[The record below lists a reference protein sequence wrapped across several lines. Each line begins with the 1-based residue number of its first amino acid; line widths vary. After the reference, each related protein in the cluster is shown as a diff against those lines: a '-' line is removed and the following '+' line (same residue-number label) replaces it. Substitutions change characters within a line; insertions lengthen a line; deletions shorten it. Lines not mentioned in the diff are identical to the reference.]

1 MLAFESAVGWRG
13 AVAAVRAVLCG
24 TTLVLSGIGHLR
36 DSWLAELRQPEE
48 LRMSKA
54 NNFDVQ
60 STKICVLCGR
70 TDDCPEKY
78 GEKRTYVKYNLT
90 VHYYCLLMSSGI
102 WQRGEEDEGLNGF
115 LIKDI
120 RKEVKRAAKLKCN
133 VCRKKGA
140 SIGCVTPK
148 CKRSYHFPCGLERE
162 CIFQFMEDFRSYCW
176 EHRPVQEFM
185 DKEPRGASQCTICL
199 DLVEHLPVYTVLKSP
214 CCKNAWFHREC
225 LQYQALS
232 AGIFFFRCTVCNN
245 KDKFQ
250 KEMLR
255 MGIHIPE
262 RDASWELEENAYQD
276 LLHCYQHCD
285 VKRCLCKKGRDYN
298 EPDSKWEIKRCQYCG
313 SRGTHLAC
321 SSMKSW
327 EQNWECMECRSIFA
341 KSGQYSK
348 QKKRALATSEKTN
361 GTTCLLEEPPRKSPR
376 KSSGSPRSFLLQC
389 ITKDNMPELVTLLTP
404 RTASI
409 QQSDN
414 VPISSDVKEE
424 LVPENIQYEDIKFI
438 IFLHLTQQRKEV
450 SNILKELKVQVKTKA
465 TRLNIN
471 AENCWSSALKG
482 FRQRIFSPTNTI
494 EVNFSNCKN
503 RSKTNASAVSKHHF
517 FQLLMLHL
525 QNSSLFEGSSAK
537 NLSFDFQ
544 AVKENLYFEA
554 GKMIAVSLVH
564 GGPPPGF
571 FSKTLFNCLVYGPE
585 NVKPALEDVAD
596 VDVAQT
602 INMIKY
608 ANSLSSLQST
618 LQDSCEFLTAAG
630 CLRPVR
636 ALCDRN
642 MLVNDILIYHVI
654 KRITLPLESFRQG
667 LKTLGVL
674 EKMQMHPH
682 VFSSIFCH
690 KPERLSAETVYD
702 LFTIDSSSDE
712 GADFWM
718 GYLQDVESGDSLVT
732 LEDILLFVTG
742 SYYIPSV
749 GFDPEPTVKFLC
761 IRYPIGNRLLNCLEL
776 PITKTYQQFKN
787 KMELTIRN
795 TLRVERE

>member
-1 MLAFESAVGWRG
+1 
-13 AVAAVRAVLCG
+13 
-24 TTLVLSGIGHLR
+24 
-36 DSWLAELRQPEE
+36 
-48 LRMSKA
+48 MSKM
-54 NNFDVQ
+54 NSFDVQ
-60 STKICVLCGR
+60 STFCVLCGR

-102 WQRGEEDEGLNGF
+102 WQRGEEDEGVDGF
-115 LIKDI
+115 LITDI
-120 RKEVKRAAKLKCN
+120 KKEVNRAAKLKCN
-133 VCRKKGA
+133 ICKKKGA
-140 SIGCVTPK
+140 SIGCVAPK
-148 CKRSYHFPCGLERE
+148 CKRSYHFPCGLQRE

-176 EHRPVQEFM
+176 EHRPIQEFM

-276 LLHCYQHCD
+276 LLLCYQHCD

-321 SSMKSW
+321 SSMRSW
-327 EQNWECMECRSIFA
+327 EENWECMECRSIFST
-341 KSGQYSK
+341 SGKYSK

-361 GTTCLLEEPPRKSPR
+361 GTTCLLEEPSPKSPR
-376 KSSGSPRSFLLQC
+376 QSPGSPCSFL
-389 ITKDNMPELVTLLTP
+389 
-404 RTASI
+404 I
-409 QQSDN
+409 QRLR
-414 VPISSDVKEE
+414 E
-424 LVPENIQYEDIKFI
+424 
-438 IFLHLTQQRKEV
+438 QRREV
-450 SNILKELKVQVKTKA
+450 CNILKELKVQVKTKP

-471 AENCWSSALKG
+471 AEDIWSSALKG

-494 EVNFSNCKN
+494 EVNFSNYKN
-503 RSKTNASAVSKHHF
+503 RSKKNTSAASKHHF
-517 FQLLMLHL
+517 FQLLMLHV
-525 QNSSLFEGSSAK
+525 QNSSLFEGSSGK
-537 NLSFDFQ
+537 NLSLDFQ
-544 AVKENLYFEA
+544 ALEENLYFEA

-564 GGPPPGF
+564 GGPSPGF
-571 FSKTLFNCLVYGPE
+571 FSKTLFGCLVYGPE
-585 NVKPALEDVAD
+585 NVKPSLEDVAD
-596 VDVAQT
+596 DDVAQT
-602 INMIKY
+602 IKKIKY

-618 LQDSCEFLTAAG
+618 LQDCCEFLASAG
-630 CLRPVR
+630 CLRPVT
-636 ALCDRN
+636 ALCDKN
-642 MLVNDILIYHVI
+642 MLVNDILICHVI
-654 KRITLPLESFRQG
+654 KRVTLPLESFRQG

-674 EKMQMHPH
+674 EKMQMHPD

-690 KPERLSAETVYD
+690 KPERLSAKTVCD
-702 LFTIDSSSDE
+702 LFTIHSSSDVNKVE
-712 GADFWM
+712 GANFWT
-718 GYLQDVESGDSLVT
+718 GYLQDVESGESVVT

-742 SYYIPSV
+742 SCYIPSI
-749 GFDPEPTVKFLC
+749 GFDPEPTIKFLR

-787 KMELTIRN
+787 KMEFTIRN

>member
-1 MLAFESAVGWRG
+1 
-13 AVAAVRAVLCG
+13 
-24 TTLVLSGIGHLR
+24 
-36 DSWLAELRQPEE
+36 EE
-48 LRMSKA
+48 LIRMSK
-54 NNFDVQ
+54 NSNFDIQ
-60 STKICVLCGR
+60 SPFCVLCGR

-78 GEKRTYVKYNLT
+78 GEKRTYVEYNLT

-102 WQRGEEDEGLNGF
+102 WQRGEEDEGVDGF
-115 LIKDI
+115 LIADI
-120 RKEVKRAAKLKCN
+120 RKEVNRAAKLKCN
-133 VCRKKGA
+133 ICKKKGA
-140 SIGCVTPK
+140 SIGCVAPK
-148 CKRSYHFPCGLERE
+148 CKRSYHFPCGIQKE

-176 EHRPVQEFM
+176 EHKPVQKFP
-185 DKEPRGASQCTICL
+185 DKECRGTSQCTICL
-199 DLVEHLPVYTVLKSP
+199 DLVEQLPMYTVLKSP

-262 RDASWELEENAYQD
+262 KDASWELEENAYQD
-276 LLHCYQHCD
+276 LLQCYQHCD
-285 VKRCLCKKGRDYN
+285 IKRCLCKKGRDYN
-298 EPDSKWEIKRCQYCG
+298 EPDSKWEIKRCQCCG

-341 KSGQYSK
+341 KSGNYSK
-348 QKKRALATSEKTN
+348 QKKRSLATSEKTD
-361 GTTCLLEEPPRKSPR
+361 GTTCLLEEPSPKCPRQSP
-376 KSSGSPRSFLLQC
+376 GSQHNFLLQSPKMMC
-389 ITKDNMPELVTLLTP
+389 QNNLSPCSHLEQLTP
-404 RTASI
+404 ASNRVTMSLSPLI
-409 QQSDN
+409 ANRNWSLRKKQLR
-414 VPISSDVKEE
+414 K
-424 LVPENIQYEDIKFI
+424 
-438 IFLHLTQQRKEV
+438 QRREV
-450 SNILKELKVQVKTKA
+450 SNILKELKLQVNTKT

-471 AENCWSSALKG
+471 AENIWNSALKG
-482 FRQRIFSPTNTI
+482 FRQRKFSPTNTI
-494 EVNFSNCKN
+494 EIKFTNCKN
-503 RSKTNASAVSKHHF
+503 RSKTDTSAASKHHF

-537 NLSFDFQ
+537 NLSLDFQ
-544 AVKENLYFEA
+544 AVRENLYFEA

-564 GGPPPGF
+564 GGPSPGF

-602 INMIKY
+602 IKMIKY

-618 LQDSCEFLTAAG
+618 IHDCYEFLAAAG
-630 CLRPVR
+630 CLRPIT
-636 ALCDRN
+636 ALCDKN
-642 MLVNDILIYHVI
+642 MLVNDILTHHVI
-654 KRITLPLESFRQG
+654 KRIISPLESFRQG

-674 EKMQMHPH
+674 EKMQMHPDA
-682 VFSSIFCH
+682 FSSILCH
-690 KPERLSAETVYD
+690 KPERLSAETICD
-702 LFTIDSSSDE
+702 LFTIHSSSDVNKVE
-712 GADFWM
+712 GADFWI
-718 GYLQDVESGDSLVT
+718 GYLQDVESGESVVT

-742 SYYIPSV
+742 SFSIPPI
-749 GFDPEPTVKFLC
+749 GFDPEPTIKFLH

-776 PITKTYQQFKN
+776 PITKTYEQFKN
-787 KMELTIRN
+787 KMEFTIRN